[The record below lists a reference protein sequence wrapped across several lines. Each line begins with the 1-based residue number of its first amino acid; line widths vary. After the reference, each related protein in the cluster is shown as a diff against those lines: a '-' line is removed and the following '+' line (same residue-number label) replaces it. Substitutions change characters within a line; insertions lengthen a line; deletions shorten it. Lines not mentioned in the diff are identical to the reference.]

1 MSTIEYILIFTFIG
15 SIASLIGGFALLAKE
30 SLAHRISHILTTF
43 AAGTFLATVF
53 FDLLPEAAE
62 AAKGTDI
69 NIYIWTLV
77 GIIVFFYLGRLLHWF
92 HHHDD
97 HDDPHAKRRAE
108 TPLIIIGD
116 TVHNFIDGIVIA
128 STFLV
133 SIPLG
138 IVTTFAV
145 AAHEIPQEIG
155 DFGLL
160 LHRGISRR
168 NVLIINVVSAF
179 FAFLGAILALTLG
192 ERVKELLPIFLALT
206 AGFFLYIS
214 LSDIVPGI
222 NHETRRGHIIL
233 SSVVFFV
240 GIAVV
245 GVAITL
251 LEHGF

>member
-1 MSTIEYILIFTFIG
+1 MSIVEYVFIFTFLG
-15 SIASLIGGFALLAKE
+15 SVVSLVGGFALLAKE

-62 AAKGTDI
+62 AAEGTGTDI
-69 NIYIWTLV
+69 FLWTLV
-77 GIIVFFYLGRLLHWF
+77 GIIVFFYLGRMLHWF

-97 HDDPHAKRRAE
+97 HEDPHAKRRAE

-116 TVHNFIDGIVIA
+116 TIHNFIDGIVIA

-168 NVLIINVVSAF
+168 NVLIINIISAL
-179 FAFLGAILALTLG
+179 FAFLGAILALTIG
-192 ERVKELLPIFLALT
+192 ESIKGLLPIFLALT

-222 NHETRRGHIIL
+222 NHETRRGHIL
-233 SSVVFFV
+233 FSSIVFFI

-251 LEHGF
+251 LEGGH